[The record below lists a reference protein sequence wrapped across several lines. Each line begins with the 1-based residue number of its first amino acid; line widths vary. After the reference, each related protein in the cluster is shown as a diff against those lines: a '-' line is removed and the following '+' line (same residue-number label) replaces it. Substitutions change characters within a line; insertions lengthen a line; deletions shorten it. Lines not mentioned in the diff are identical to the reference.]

1 MSEKRLQI
9 DLPSDKRVEQA
20 LKLMEL
26 VEEQI
31 TKKME
36 NYEHGYY
43 LTELQSLLEKSM
55 TLEVK

>member
-1 MSEKRLQI
+1 MSEKRLQV
-9 DLPSDKRVEQA
+9 DLPDKKVEQA

-26 VEEQI
+26 VEERI

-43 LTELQSLLEKSM
+43 LTELQSLLEASK
-55 TLEVK
+55 K

>member
-1 MSEKRLQI
+1 MSEKRLQV
-9 DLPSDKRVEQA
+9 DLPGDKRVEQA

-43 LTELQSLLEKSM
+43 LTELQSLLEASK
-55 TLEVK
+55 K